1 MLQKKQLQTNL
12 AKAKYLILTSFFLQV
27 QKNHHNGIKITDK
40 LSTLPFSNAV
50 FTMHSANED
59 EGEHE
64 LESCIRSHTSCGV
77 MLSKIPSE
85 ETTKNL
91 SLPSRVCQPVIHNIS
106 VFLNGLQS

>member
-1 MLQKKQLQTNL
+1 
-12 AKAKYLILTSFFLQV
+12 
-27 QKNHHNGIKITDK
+27 
-40 LSTLPFSNAV
+40 
-50 FTMHSANED
+50 MHSANED

-91 SLPSRVCQPVIHNIS
+91 SLASRVCQPVTSGSAITPN
-106 VFLNGLQS
+106 LTKKE